1 METMFNWIG
10 TAMQG
15 FNNPPGAGELVF
27 QLADTLPWCIGRNSS
42 TGKYYVSRGIN
53 SWILPAR
60 VEERAMPFSV
70 FTNKELRNL
79 ATSPEMDS

>member
-1 METMFNWIG
+1 M
-10 TAMQG
+10 
-15 FNNPPGAGELVF
+15 
-27 QLADTLPWCIGRNSS
+27 

-60 VEERAMPFSV
+60 VDERAMPFSV

-79 ATSPEMDS
+79 AASAETDS